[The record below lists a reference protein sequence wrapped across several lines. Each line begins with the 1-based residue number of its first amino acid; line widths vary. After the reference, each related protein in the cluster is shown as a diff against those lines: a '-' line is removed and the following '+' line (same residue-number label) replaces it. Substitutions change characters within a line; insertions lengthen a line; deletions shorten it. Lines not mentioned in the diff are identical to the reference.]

1 MNLVVE
7 INEIKNIMKASRS
20 LENRRTLLKGT
31 TRKITDQKGEFLNYF
46 RPLMTAGLQLIKIAL
61 TSLAKSVLIQ
71 LGLTTPASA
80 TKYKYFQK
88 KMFGLGMTVL
98 IISNKEMEDVIK
110 IDKSFEE
117 FGSLIKGISQR
128 FKNEAKK
135 KKGGFLDKL
144 LDRLAEGLLGN
155 ILAGKEV

>member
-1 MNLVVE
+1 
-7 INEIKNIMKASRS
+7 
-20 LENRRTLLKGT
+20 
-31 TRKITDQKGEFLNYF
+31 
-46 RPLMTAGLQLIKIAL
+46 
-61 TSLAKSVLIQ
+61 
-71 LGLTTPASA
+71 
-80 TKYKYFQK
+80 
-88 KMFGLGMTVL
+88 
-98 IISNKEMEDVIK
+98 MEDVIK

-135 KKGGFLDKL
+135 KGGFLDKL